1 MAKEPYPSDEQ
12 DKFMVRLPPGMRD
25 TIKRHAEMHGRSMN
39 AEVVEALRHKYESI
53 DTLAFNVSE
62 LIKVMSSLEQLGEQL
77 TYPDGKPKS
86 VGEFI
91 YWLDHYLS
99 WLRDRPAKQG
109 QPENP

>member
-39 AEVVEALRHKYESI
+39 AEVVDALRRKYQSI
-53 DTLAFNVSE
+53 DAIAADVSE
-62 LIKVMSSLEQLGEQL
+62 LITVMTNLELLGEQL
-77 TYPDGKPKS
+77 THPDGKPKS

-91 YWLDHYLS
+91 YWLDTHHTWLLMQNDKA
-99 WLRDRPAKQG
+99 LRDD
-109 QPENP
+109 NP